1 MKDESYLVIPSIL
14 LIVFLCVLINMF
26 GFHGGINKMQ
36 QEAVAAGHAEWVAD
50 ANGNA
55 VFKWKEAKP

>member
-1 MKDESYLVIPSIL
+1 
-14 LIVFLCVLINMF
+14 MF

-50 ANGNA
+50 KSGKPQ
-55 VFKWKEAKP
+55 FKWKEAKP